1 MAEALI
7 QILKDTQTDPAQ
19 QKIIYPQTV
28 GQAVYLDI
36 NNKKINLQTAIDSEL
51 IGPSGGELRVSSIV
65 INKKTNQIS
74 LPTEFKGIENSKQI
88 LVFQNGLI
96 LAEGQNYRFNT
107 SNLMIELI
115 GNDYNAR
122 IGDVFTFLYI
132 AKVSVNDRE
141 NLNKTMV
148 ITSKSSDDEIP
159 TAKAVYNYINSLVN
173 ESY

>member
-65 INKKTNQIS
+65 IDKKTTLVLVIFS
-74 LPTEFKGIENSKQI
+74 LFYI
-88 LVFQNGLI
+88 LLKFQ
-96 LAEGQNYRFNT
+96 
-107 SNLMIELI
+107 LMI
-115 GNDYNAR
+115 G
-122 IGDVFTFLYI
+122 
-132 AKVSVNDRE
+132 KV
-141 NLNKTMV
+141 
-148 ITSKSSDDEIP
+148 
-159 TAKAVYNYINSLVN
+159 
-173 ESY
+173 

>member
-7 QILKDTQTDPAQ
+7 QILKDTQTDPEK

-51 IGPSGGELRVSSIV
+51 IGPSGGELRVSSV
-65 INKKTNQIS
+65 IIDKKTNEIN

-96 LAEGQNYRFNT
+96 LVEGQNYKFNT
-107 SNLMIELI
+107 SSLMIELI
-115 GNDYNAR
+115 GDDYNAR
-122 IGDVFTFLYI
+122 IGDIFTFLYI

-148 ITSKSSDDEIP
+148 ITSKASDDEIP

>member
-7 QILKDTQTDPAQ
+7 QILKDTQIDPEK

-51 IGPSGGELRVSSIV
+51 IGPSGGELKVSSV
-65 INKKTNQIS
+65 IIDKKTNQIS

-96 LAEGQNYRFNT
+96 LVEGQNYKFNT
-107 SNLMIELI
+107 SSLMIELI
-115 GNDYNAR
+115 GDDYNAR
-122 IGDVFTFLYI
+122 IGDIFTFLYI
-132 AKVSVNDRE
+132 AKISINDRE

-148 ITSKSSDDEIP
+148 ITSKSSNDEIP
-159 TAKAVYNYINSLVN
+159 TAKAVYDYINSLVN

>member
-7 QILKDTQTDPAQ
+7 QILKDTQTDPEK

-51 IGPSGGELRVSSIV
+51 IGPSGGELKVSSI
-65 INKKTNQIS
+65 IIDKKTNQIS

-96 LAEGQNYRFNT
+96 LVEGQNYKFNT
-107 SNLMIELI
+107 SSLMIELI
-115 GNDYNAR
+115 GDDYNAR
-122 IGDVFTFLYI
+122 IGDIFTFLYI
-132 AKVSVNDRE
+132 AKISINDRE
-141 NLNKTMV
+141 SLNKTMV
-148 ITSKSSDDEIP
+148 ITSKSSNDEIP
-159 TAKAVYNYINSLVN
+159 TAKAVYDYINSLVN

>member
-7 QILKDTQTDPAQ
+7 QILKDTQTDTAQ

-65 INKKTNQIS
+65 IDKKTNQIS

-88 LVFQNGLI
+88 LVF
-96 LAEGQNYRFNT
+96 
-107 SNLMIELI
+107 
-115 GNDYNAR
+115 
-122 IGDVFTFLYI
+122 
-132 AKVSVNDRE
+132 
-141 NLNKTMV
+141 
-148 ITSKSSDDEIP
+148 
-159 TAKAVYNYINSLVN
+159 
-173 ESY
+173 